1 MTSVQLDQQRAIFIE
16 ALYQSSG
23 RTCCTYTGLWQQF
36 SLSVAAN
43 VRDADADDLMANCVR
58 AIGGTQ
64 SALAEKHALAC
75 IKVIRAKLL
84 DGWE

>member
-1 MTSVQLDQQRAIFIE
+1 MTSVELDQHRAIFIE
-16 ALYQSSG
+16 ALYQNSG

-43 VRDADADDLMANCVR
+43 IRDADADDLMANCVR

-84 DGWE
+84 QGWE

>member
-23 RTCCTYTGLWQQF
+23 RTCCNYTGLWQQF

-43 VRDADADDLMANCVR
+43 VRDVDADDLMADCVR
-58 AIGGTQ
+58 AIGGTE

-75 IKVIRAKLL
+75 IKVMRAKLL

>member
-1 MTSVQLDQQRAIFIE
+1 MTSVELDQQRATFIE

-43 VRDADADDLMANCVR
+43 VRDVDADDLIANCVR

-84 DGWE
+84 QGWE

>member
-1 MTSVQLDQQRAIFIE
+1 MTTVGLDQHRAIFLE
-16 ALYQSSG
+16 ALYQTSG
-23 RTCCTYTGLWQQF
+23 RTCCTYTGLWQEF

-43 VRDADADDLMANCVR
+43 VRDVDADDLMADCVR

-75 IKVIRAKLL
+75 LKVIRAKLL
-84 DGWE
+84 HGWE

>member
-1 MTSVQLDQQRAIFIE
+1 MTSVELDQQRATFIE

-43 VRDADADDLMANCVR
+43 VRDVDADNLMANCVR

-64 SALAEKHALAC
+64 SALVEKHALAC

-84 DGWE
+84 QGWE